1 MVINGIHGQPIMN
14 PQDFANQE
22 IYEVYNGDII
32 YTFDDEIINNY
43 YLSHDYPFCYE
54 SEYEEAVANGTYETR
69 TTDWIDV
76 EQMEAEINAKYGTQE
91 TTAVTETTAE

>member
-1 MVINGIHGQPIMN
+1 MN

-43 YLSHDYPFCYE
+43 YLSHDYPFCYA

-76 EQMEAEINAKYGTQE
+76 DQMEAEINAKYGAQE
-91 TTAVTETTAE
+91 TAAVIETTAE